1 MKAPTAGVMYNKYMF
16 ATDKCDQMRGT
27 YSAMRRG
34 KKPWKRLFSWSLDI
48 FTLNAWGL
56 YQVNMANPEL
66 KMADRQQFHTHLIW
80 SLLGVNPGGR
90 NEEKLKAAQ
99 SDRDSSARAP
109 SRNTTRSSHNDGR
122 SGSGTDD
129 QTPGLKPFQMQELTP
144 ERQSIV
150 RTCMAHMV
158 VSGRKDDDES
168 RGKCKGCISKVK
180 TFCEECELHLCQQ
193 CWEPYHK
200 KLFGIK

>member
-1 MKAPTAGVMYNKYMF
+1 MYNKYMF

-56 YQVNMANPEL
+56 YQVKMDKLKMANPEL

-109 SRNTTRSSHNDGR
+109 SRNTTRSSHNDGQ
-122 SGSGTDD
+122 SCPGTDD
-129 QTPGLKPFQMQELTP
+129 QTPGLNPIQMQELTP
-144 ERQSIV
+144 ERQGIV
-150 RTCMAHMV
+150 RTCMAHMD
-158 VSGRKDDDES
+158 VSGRKDGR
-168 RGKCKGCISKVK
+168 RGTCKGCKSKVISY
-180 TFCEECELHLCQQ
+180 CEACRLHLCQR
-193 CWEPYHK
+193 CWGPWHK
-200 KLFGIK
+200 EKVFGIK